1 MSKRWTSIVAG
12 ITLTIAVF
20 LNFISEIVS
29 YVYLYRMAG
38 SDFVAVAGVNLFLT
52 VLFTVAD
59 VLVVVGAFSNK
70 LGLPM
75 ILGTGIWTFTAI
87 LNTFIRLVQ
96 TRGFSVGDFFLSIF
110 TTVIPT
116 LVPTLICIMVISTLI
131 TKRRVTNLIVV
142 VPVLNFVAGFVNLV
156 ISCVY
161 MMPMDFFELFKTI
174 FVPTSIM
181 MIYTVA
187 YLFLSMFIEGKG
199 IAYEREKSLQ

>member
-20 LNFISEIVS
+20 LNFISEIIN
-29 YVYLYRMAG
+29 YVQLYRMAG
-38 SDFVAVAGVNLFLT
+38 RDFVAVAGVSLFLT

-96 TRGFSVGDFFLSIF
+96 TRGFSVGEFD
-110 TTVIPT
+110 
-116 LVPTLICIMVISTLI
+116 CCC
-131 TKRRVTNLIVV
+131 
-142 VPVLNFVAGFVNLV
+142 
-156 ISCVY
+156 SC
-161 MMPMDFFELFKTI
+161 FEFCSRLC
-174 FVPTSIM
+174 
-181 MIYTVA
+181 
-187 YLFLSMFIEGKG
+187 
-199 IAYEREKSLQ
+199 KSCDKLRLYDANGLL

>member
-1 MSKRWTSIVAG
+1 MSKRWVSIVAG

-20 LNFISEIVS
+20 LNFISEILS
-29 YVYLYRMAG
+29 YVHLYRMAG

-75 ILGTGIWTFTAI
+75 ILGTGLWTFTAI
-87 LNTFIRLVQ
+87 LNTFIRLFQ

-161 MMPMDFFELFKTI
+161 MMPMDFFELYKAI
-174 FVPTSIM
+174 FMPTAIM

-187 YLFLSMFIEGKG
+187 YLFLGMFIEGKG